1 MLFLLVKFIKS
12 DDGYDLLKG
21 IGCITTKVCNQT
33 SWTKNSIQAR
43 AQHITLK
50 DLEDGYYSF
59 KLTHYLQS
67 GKYVLTLNN
76 EDIEFTLQQII
87 DGMNI
92 YVIPAIEEWY
102 KNKYYET
109 WNKGFYIGI
118 AGFIVSVCCLIYIVG
133 VNIKQVIYNRPMK
146 EQKEDFYE
154 P

>member
-1 MLFLLVKFIKS
+1 MFIKS
-12 DDGYDLLKG
+12 DDGIDLAQGTVCL
-21 IGCITTKVCNQT
+21 ITKVCGQDKWNPKHKQ
-33 SWTKNSIQAR
+33 
-43 AQHITLK
+43 K
-50 DLEDGYYSF
+50 DLDDGYYSF
-59 KLTHYLQS
+59 KLTHYLES

-76 EDIEFTLQQII
+76 EETIEFTLQQII

-92 YVIPAIEEWY
+92 YIIPAIEEWY
-102 KNKYYET
+102 KNKYYTT

-133 VNIKQVIYNRPMK
+133 VNIKQVIYNRPVK